1 MHAPKKTDMS
11 QNNNSNTSNAFK
23 DRERTNILWPLEKPT
38 ISFLCKIMPRFISSD
53 MLTAIGLMGS
63 VLVTVSFYLATL
75 HGKAFLFL
83 AILGFAINWFGD
95 SLDGRIAYY
104 RSTPRKWYGFSLDVI
119 MDWLSLVLMA
129 VGYYLYIPSDYKI
142 LVFLFACAYA
152 WAMLIAQLRYKLTDK
167 YTIDSGLLGPTE
179 TRVIICL
186 VILAEI
192 LFSNSIKWFSII
204 VNILLWT
211 IDIIDTYKLLQ
222 IGNAKD
228 EEERK
233 MKELKNKA

>member
-1 MHAPKKTDMS
+1 MS
-11 QNNNSNTSNAFK
+11 QNNNINTSNAFK

-63 VLVTVSFYLATL
+63 VLVTVSFYLATQY
-75 HGKAFLFL
+75 GKAYLFL

-152 WAMLIAQLRYKLTDK
+152 WAMLI
-167 YTIDSGLLGPTE
+167 DSGLLGPTE

-204 VNILLWT
+204 VNIILWT

-233 MKELKNKA
+233 MKELKN